1 VSGWSAGE
9 GEILAGGLFLAL
21 GTGTVPDLPSFSLSS
36 AGRTV
41 VVDKLVLVLLS
52 PFYKSLLESPLC
64 SSLLLPGLSVEELAG
79 DFFGVLLQLAGG
91 KEKCLES
98 TDKEICFQP
107 SEAKI
112 IDKDNG
118 FQEEGKSQGSLDTC
132 DDFISTEE
140 DVLFR
145 NEEHANLQTK
155 SNQEDEVDTGG
166 IQLFSPDGLLF
177 SSEEES
183 NEHKNQLE
191 EDSVDDKIE
200 REYVNFTYPSPKTKY
215 SSKSKTKNIKK
226 CKTSIDISKKPKHS
240 TTKFKT
246 PRGRTTCKNCFQEF
260 NNRDV
265 PMICGC
271 GLELGSK
278 MLKPE
283 EEAENNHALNS
294 YEDISSLFQPVIE
307 TKIKSE
313 TNDYSL
319 SKEDVEKEDVKL
331 FLFQE
336 EGRLIEPIEPH
347 TPKAR
352 KKNTHKKIK
361 SKGQKNVRGST
372 KCSQC
377 ERIYNNK
384 SVPQKCDC
392 GFNLGGKYVPFSTK
406 QIRNCIYC
414 DFTTKYMFTLQMHI
428 NNKHL
433 GIKYDCDSCDF
444 QTGIKQALTT
454 HTRALHE
461 RRLIK
466 CKDCDFSSRYKDAIY
481 KHAQKVHD
489 GTRYRCD
496 VCPHISL
503 DKDQLRKHRK
513 RHANKEK
520 GFLDMKQNNQ

>member
-1 VSGWSAGE
+1 M
-9 GEILAGGLFLAL
+9 
-21 GTGTVPDLPSFSLSS
+21 
-36 AGRTV
+36 
-41 VVDKLVLVLLS
+41 LVLLS
-52 PFYKSLLESPLC
+52 PFYKSLLENPLC
-64 SSLLLPGLSVEELAG
+64 SSLLLPGLSVEDLAR

-91 KEKCLES
+91 QEKCFNS
-98 TDKEICFQP
+98 TDKKSCFQP
-107 SEAKI
+107 SEVKI
-112 IDKDNG
+112 IEKENG
-118 FQEEGKSQGSLDTC
+118 LQEGDKSQGTVDTS
-132 DDFISTEE
+132 DAFKPTEE
-140 DVLFR
+140 DVVCINKER
-145 NEEHANLQTK
+145 VKIKTRAD
-155 SNQEDEVDTGG
+155 QEYEVDKGG
-166 IQLFSPDGLLF
+166 IQLFSSDGLLF

-191 EDSVDDKIE
+191 EVSLDEKVQ
-200 REYVNFTYPSPKTKY
+200 RKY
-215 SSKSKTKNIKK
+215 ADLKNPTPRPNYCSTNKNKNSKKG
-226 CKTSIDISKKPKHS
+226 KTSIDISKKPKQS

-278 MLKPE
+278 ILKPE
-283 EEAENNHALNS
+283 IQAENNHALNS

-307 TKIKSE
+307 NKIKSE
-313 TNDYSL
+313 TKDYSL
-319 SKEDVEKEDVKL
+319 SEEDVEKEDVKF

-361 SKGQKNVRGST
+361 SKGHTNVRGST

-377 ERIYNNK
+377 ERTYNNK
-384 SVPQKCDC
+384 SVPQNCDC

-406 QIRNCIYC
+406 PIRNCIHC
-414 DFTTKYMFTLQMHI
+414 EFTTKYMFTLQMHI

-444 QTGIKQALTT
+444 QTGIRQALTT

-466 CKDCDFSSRYKDAIY
+466 CKVCDFSSRYKDAIY
-481 KHAQKVHD
+481 KHAQKVHE
-489 GTRYRCD
+489 GLRYVCD

-503 DKDQLRKHRK
+503 DKDQERKHRK
-513 RHANKEK
+513 RHAYKEK
-520 GFLDMKQNNQ
+520 GFWDMKRNNQ